1 MLIWR
6 GIESLSYRLLPLF
19 SAVLAV
25 PSLLAVDID
34 SSALQKDA
42 AVVVSA
48 SGQVSTE
55 RKGQEWAITSGQRI
69 WVTKP
74 IITGS
79 DGYANLQVAGGTSF
93 EVFAHTRL
101 VFRKNAGNPQDLLDI
116 ETGRVGV
123 QIYQSGA
130 PPFYRIVT
138 PAAII
143 VSHGSASLAIA
154 VDDEDKSVRV
164 DVHEGEISVQHV
176 LLPQANPVIVRAG
189 DAVEIQAGEPL
200 VLRKLDRESLYRYAF
215 HAIWKTLASTIPG
228 YFHFTGRSAEG
239 RIFAMGRIPF
249 RADNSR

>member
-1 MLIWR
+1 MQ
-6 GIESLSYRLLPLF
+6 SLSYRLLPF
-19 SAVLAV
+19 VSAVLAV
-25 PSLLAVDID
+25 PSLLAADID

-42 AVVVSA
+42 ALVVSA

-55 RKGQEWAITSGQRI
+55 RKGQEWAVTAGQRI

-74 IITGS
+74 IITGT
-79 DGYANLQVAGGTSF
+79 DGYANMQVASGTSF

-130 PPFYRIVT
+130 SPFYRIIT

-143 VSHGSASLAIA
+143 VSHRSASLAIA
-154 VDDEDKSVRV
+154 VDDEDRSVRV
-164 DVHEGEISVQHV
+164 DVREGEISVQHA
-176 LLPQANPVIVRAG
+176 LLPQSNPVIVGAG
-189 DAVEIQAGEPL
+189 DAIEVQADEPL
-200 VLRKLDRESLYRYAF
+200 VLRKLDRGSLYRYTF

-228 YFHFTGRSAEG
+228 YFNFTGRSAED
-239 RIFAMGRIPF
+239 RIFAMDRMPF
-249 RADNSR
+249 CSSISR

>member
-6 GIESLSYRLLPLF
+6 GIASNSHRLLPF
-19 SAVLAV
+19 VSAFLAV
-25 PSLLAVDID
+25 PTLLAVDID

-42 AVVVSA
+42 ALVVSA

-55 RKGQEWAITSGQRI
+55 RKGQEWAVAAGQRI

-74 IITGS
+74 IITGT
-79 DGYANLQVAGGTSF
+79 DGYANFQVAGSTSF

-116 ETGRVGV
+116 DTGRVGV
-123 QIYQSGA
+123 QVYQSGA
-130 PPFYRIVT
+130 LPFYRIIT
-138 PAAII
+138 PVAII

-164 DVHEGEISVQHV
+164 DVRSGEISVQHA
-176 LLPQANPVIVRAG
+176 LLPQANPVIVGAG
-189 DAVEIQAGEPL
+189 DAIEIQADEPL
-200 VLRKLDRESLYRYAF
+200 ALRKLDRGSLYQYAF

-228 YFHFTGRSAEG
+228 HFNFAGGSLGG
-239 RIFAMGRIPF
+239 RIFAMSRMQFCPG
-249 RADNSR
+249 NSR

>member
-6 GIESLSYRLLPLF
+6 GIESLPYRLLPF
-19 SAVLAV
+19 VSAVLAV

-42 AVVVSA
+42 ALVVSA

-55 RKGQEWAITSGQRI
+55 RKGQEWAITAGQRI

-79 DGYANLQVAGGTSF
+79 DGYANLQVAGGSSF

-130 PPFYRIVT
+130 VPFYRIVT

-154 VDDEDKSVRV
+154 VDDEDRSVRV
-164 DVHEGEISVQHV
+164 DVRAGEISVQHA
-176 LLPQANPVIVRAG
+176 LLPQSNPIIVGAG
-189 DAVEIQAGEPL
+189 DAVEIQADQPL
-200 VLRKLDRESLYRYAF
+200 VQRKLDRGSLYRYAF

-228 YFHFTGRSAEG
+228 YFNFTGRRAEDQ
-239 RIFAMGRIPF
+239 IFAIGRMPF
-249 RADNSR
+249 CPDDSR